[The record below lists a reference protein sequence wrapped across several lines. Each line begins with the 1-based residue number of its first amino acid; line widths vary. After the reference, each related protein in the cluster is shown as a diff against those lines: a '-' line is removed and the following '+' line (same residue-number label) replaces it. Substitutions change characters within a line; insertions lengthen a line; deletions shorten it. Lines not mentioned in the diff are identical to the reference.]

1 MAPRWPPTGG
11 RHIDRWVEPGWRS
24 GEDGPVIRVGISGW
38 TYQPWRGTFY
48 PTGLPVRRQLAYVAE
63 RMTSVEVNGSFYGL
77 LRPSSYAAWTTQVP
91 ADFPFAVKGSRFITH
106 MRKLVEPVTAL
117 ANFYASGVLALAER
131 TGPFLW
137 QLPATFRY
145 DEAKLAAF
153 VETLP
158 RTAGAAAEL
167 AALHDHRVSGD
178 RALTTTTVPDLP
190 LRHAFEPRHESFRD
204 PGFAALLRRHDVA
217 LVLSDNPGT
226 WPVFDEVTASF
237 AYVRLHGHEEL
248 YASGY
253 DDVALDA
260 WAAKVRGWSEQ
271 GLDVYVYCDNDAK
284 VRAPFDA
291 MGLLERVRAQT
302 NIG

>member
-1 MAPRWPPTGG
+1 
-11 RHIDRWVEPGWRS
+11 
-24 GEDGPVIRVGISGW
+24 VIRVGISGW

-48 PTGLPVRRQLAYVAE
+48 PAGLPVRRQLAYVAE
-63 RMTSVEVNGSFYGL
+63 QMTSVEVNASFYGL
-77 LRPSSYAAWTTQVP
+77 LRPSTYARWTTEVEP
-91 ADFPFAVKGSRFITH
+91 VAGKDFVFAVKGSRFITH
-106 MRKLVEPVTAL
+106 MRKLVEPTVAL

-153 VETLP
+153 LEALP
-158 RTAGAAAEL
+158 RTAGQAAEL
-167 AALHDHRVSGD
+167 AAGHDARVDGD

-190 LRHAFEPRHESFRD
+190 LRHAFEVRHESFRE
-204 PGFAALLRRHDVA
+204 PGFAALLRHHGVA

-226 WPVFDEVTASF
+226 WPVFDEVTAPF

-253 DDVALDA
+253 DDAALET
-260 WAAKVRGWSEQ
+260 WATKVRGWSDA

-291 MGLLERVRAQT
+291 IGLLGRLPAL
-302 NIG
+302 GPADPLPGWDG